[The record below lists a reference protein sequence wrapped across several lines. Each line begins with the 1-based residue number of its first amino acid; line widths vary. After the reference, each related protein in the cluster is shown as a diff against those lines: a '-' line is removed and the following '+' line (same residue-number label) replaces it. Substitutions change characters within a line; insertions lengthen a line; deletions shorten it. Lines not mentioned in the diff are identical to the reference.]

1 MLSTWLDSAI
11 ERFCSWHEYGR
22 FLSLPWNVKGL
33 IAIILVSIVCGSVG
47 SLVVGNRMAFFSD
60 ALAHC
65 AFAGVTLGYLMK
77 LLLWPRAGDAADVW
91 LVPLVMIGFG
101 AGVALMIAF
110 VREQTNLTSDTVIG
124 IFFAGAIGFGAL
136 MFGALKRRAVLDPE
150 SFLFGGPHFVGYGNL
165 VQLAFL
171 GVLTIGVLLAR
182 YNQLVFIS
190 FNPSLA
196 RSRQIPLR
204 LYNYAFVVLLALI
217 VNLCLRSVGVLLI
230 NAMLIVPAATASNLS
245 RNMRQMFWL
254 TVGVSL
260 AASVAGVWLSNNVE
274 VPIGGGDPLELGAG
288 GTIVVLSVLA
298 FFASMAWPALRERLR
313 RRRPAA
319 PEAG

>member
-1 MLSTWLDSAI
+1 MVLDRWL
-11 ERFCSWHEYGR
+11 E
-22 FLSLPWNVKGL
+22 SLVVAAATGMDVPPFVVKAYIAVVLVGL
-33 IAIILVSIVCGSVG
+33 ICGSVG

-65 AFAGVTLGYLMK
+65 AFAGITLGFLMK
-77 LLLWPRAGDAADVW
+77 LLLWPGAGDAVNEW
-91 LVPLVMIGFG
+91 MVRLVMVGFG

-136 MFGALKRRAVLDPE
+136 MFGALKRRAVLDPDT
-150 SFLFGGPHFVGYGNL
+150 FLFGSPHMVSYSNL
-165 VQLAFL
+165 VQLAL
-171 GVLTIGVLLAR
+171 LSLLTVGVLLAR

-196 RSRQIPLR
+196 RSRRIPLR

-217 VNLCLRSVGVLLI
+217 VNLCLSAVGVLLI
-230 NAMLIVPAATASNLS
+230 NAMLVVPAATASNLS

-254 TVGVSL
+254 TVAVSL
-260 AASVAGVWLSNNVE
+260 ATSVAGVWLSNNVE
-274 VPIGGGDPLELGAG
+274 LPIGGGEPLELGAA

-298 FFASMAWPALRERLR
+298 FFASMAWPGLRERWLK
-313 RRRPAA
+313 RRPAA
-319 PEAG
+319 PETG